1 MMPINSLCALYP
13 SCLQNV
19 SFFMFLLFYVFTFP
33 HQNLNYIFV
42 FFCLQAVV
50 SWCCWGYVCIM
61 RWRIWEW
68 DELIAVRH
76 GHQRLEEI
84 RERGQVM
91 ESKQTQGKR
100 LKSKAQSEGIVKEHK
115 GKRLR
120 PQQKFLPSKCLKMHI
135 LIREITF
142 FFQIPNFLVAQLY
155 TFDLILG
162 FKNTEWQGKLY
173 KNH

>member
-1 MMPINSLCALYP
+1 MPINSLCALYP

-42 FFCLQAVV
+42 LFCLHAVV

-91 ESKQTQGKR
+91 ESKQTRGKR

-142 FFQIPNFLVAQLY
+142 FFRFQTPKLPSSSVVYLWPY
-155 TFDLILG
+155 TG
-162 FKNTEWQGKLY
+162 V
-173 KNH
+173 

>member
-42 FFCLQAVV
+42 LFCLQV

>member
-1 MMPINSLCALYP
+1 MPINSLCALYP

-42 FFCLQAVV
+42 LFCLQAVV

-84 RERGQVM
+84 RGRGQVM
-91 ESKQTQGKR
+91 ESKQTQEKR

-142 FFQIPNFLVAQLY
+142 FFSDSKLPSSSVVYLWPY
-155 TFDLILG
+155 TG
-162 FKNTEWQGKLY
+162 V
-173 KNH
+173 